1 LIVSKGDNSSLAQK
15 PLSNPKFD
23 PKTTPHQNAKHRGK
37 TLTAKAENTSQVAA
51 NWQCCPKQHQQKKKK
66 KHSEMEEKSHRS
78 DCNLLRCQI
87 GSVRLVRVLHQLL
100 PRNYGRLARPELH
113 REHLPVAFLHERRRR
128 PLLLRHGNPIHRRY
142 RDSRIRARER
152 IIRQRTRESRG
163 IQKLIAEN

>member
-1 LIVSKGDNSSLAQK
+1 MIVSKGKKFQFGTKK

-23 PKTTPHQNAKHRGK
+23 PKTTPHQNAKHRSK
-37 TLTAKAENTSQVAA
+37 TLTAKAENTSDVTA
-51 NWQCCPKQHQQKKKK
+51 NWQCCQNNIERKT
-66 KHSEMEEKSHRS
+66 SEMKENYHRS
-78 DCNLLRCQI
+78 DCDLLRCRI

-142 RDSRIRARER
+142 RDSRIRARGE
-152 IIRQRTRESRG
+152 TLDRELGNRAG
-163 IQKLIAEN
+163 FKN